1 MTHAISSDLLLGFIV
16 KDNSTNAKNICTKL
30 FIEALFVMAKCWNTQ
45 MSICRKLDEWTMG
58 PLKEM
63 FYNHESREEDLYES
77 ICSDLQ
83 HILLSEKIRA
93 KCKESYIV
101 CFHISF

>member
-1 MTHAISSDLLLGFIV
+1 
-16 KDNSTNAKNICTKL
+16 
-30 FIEALFVMAKCWNTQ
+30 
-45 MSICRKLDEWTMG
+45 MG

-101 CFHISF
+101 CFHISFLKSIYLIMQKKLFICAQEIQAG